1 MKGGNRVKP
10 FTMTTAVHIAIAVD
24 CIRRGDLDAAAE
36 VLMRAAE
43 LDRGAVLPSTS
54 WPQDEPRGEVSPG

>member
-1 MKGGNRVKP
+1 MKP
-10 FTMTTAVHIAIAVD
+10 YTMTTAAHIAIAVD

-43 LDRGAVLPSTS
+43 LDRGAVPPSTH
-54 WPQDEPRGEVSPG
+54 PADEARGEVRPD